1 MHVWCAGEADAA
13 LSRSRSNQ
21 RRSKRWA
28 PRFWQRRGCRS
39 KQRLYLYRN
48 RCPFKSRRNAGF
60 LFSLTPQLTLAW
72 VRSRLQEAGVNCGVA
87 AMDLVS
93 IEPWVLLYAGSAAA
107 ARGRR
112 VSHELRT
119 EMINAIMVEHG
130 TKVTMTWLTGILR
143 ADGYACPAKAR
154 QR

>member
-1 MHVWCAGEADAA
+1 MGTPVLAEAWLSFQAAA
-13 LSRSRSNQ
+13 LPLPKSMSFQ
-21 RRSKRWA
+21 E
-28 PRFWQRRGCRS
+28 QEECRVLGS
-39 KQRLYLYRN
+39 
-48 RCPFKSRRNAGF
+48 S